1 MQEFYS
7 LLDVLIGA
15 SIPISAI
22 ATRDRSHGLSGL
34 SDYMGSLRYVHVS
47 VFSVEA
53 DEGTESPCRGKQS
66 SFRITGNKP
75 RRKFFCDSKPSSSP
89 TIQVFLSYKNA
100 VSHIRTMNKPA

>member
-22 ATRDRSHGLSGL
+22 ATRDGSHGLSGL

-66 SFRITGNKP
+66 SLESQGTNLEESFFVTQSPVHLQPFR
-75 RRKFFCDSKPSSSP
+75 FFCLIKM
-89 TIQVFLSYKNA
+89 L
-100 VSHIRTMNKPA
+100 